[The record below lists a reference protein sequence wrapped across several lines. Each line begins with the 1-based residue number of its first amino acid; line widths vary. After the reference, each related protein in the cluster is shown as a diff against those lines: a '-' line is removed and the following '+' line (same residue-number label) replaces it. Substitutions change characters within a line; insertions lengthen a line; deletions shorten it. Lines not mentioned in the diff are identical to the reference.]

1 MAAMIRESSET
12 PASAASCVLHK
23 TLAARLTHLQV
34 SDLRC
39 VFASEDSDFTHK
51 LELLTVPLPGSSSA
65 STGSCPLL
73 CAFPPEVL
81 SASYKAQLRASIAS
95 ECYLGCMVRACD
107 YPLWQDVAGN
117 GVVKDTVEAGMRGIK
132 EGSSVLLYGPPGVGK
147 TMLVRALCNE
157 ACKQGFR
164 CFWPTSADLM
174 SKYLGESERLLRA
187 LFSLAREQRPSLLI
201 FDEIDCLIRKR
212 SNADS
217 EAERKMKAEFLHQ
230 MVNLQGIVL
239 VGTTNMPWELD
250 IAGLKRFNKL
260 LLVPMP
266 DVNSRRELFWQRLG
280 ESWVCSPAE
289 MQEILEQTQG
299 YSGSDLEIA
308 CNEALLRAV
317 KAADSAK
324 YVKKVGGEENQCW
337 VPCSSD
343 DPEAVGKDEADFLA
357 SGARVGQVTATL
369 LLSSLRNCRPTVLP
383 SKLSL
388 YSHFLYSLGLA
399 AQPSTSPAQVLSYF
413 C

>member
-1 MAAMIRESSET
+1 MLKESNESQVS
-12 PASAASCVLHK
+12 PASSVLHR
-23 TLAARLTHLQV
+23 TLAARLTRLQV
-34 SDLRC
+34 TDLSC
-39 VFASEDSDFTHK
+39 VFASVESGFTHK
-51 LELLTVPLPGSSSA
+51 LELLTAPLPGSSSA
-65 STGSCPLL
+65 STGSCPPL
-73 CAFPPEVL
+73 CAFPTEVL
-81 SASYKAQLRASIAS
+81 SASYKAQLRAKIGSK
-95 ECYLGCMVRACD
+95 CQTGCQVRACD

-117 GVVKDTVEAGMRGIK
+117 AVVKDTVEASMRSIK
-132 EGSSVLLYGPPGVGK
+132 EGSSILLYGPPGVGK
-147 TMLVRALCNE
+147 TLIVRALCNE
-157 ACKQGFR
+157 ACKKGFR

-187 LFSLAREQRPSLLI
+187 LFSLAREQHPCFLI

-212 SNADS
+212 NNADS

-239 VGTTNMPWELD
+239 IGTTNMPWELD
-250 IAGLKRFNKL
+250 IAALKRFNMKM
-260 LLVPMP
+260 LVPML
-266 DVNSRRELFWQRLG
+266 DVNSRRELLWQRLG
-280 ESWVCSPAE
+280 ESWVCSAVE
-289 MQEILEQTQG
+289 MGEILELTQG

-308 CNEALLRAV
+308 CNEALLKAV

-324 YVKKVGGEENQCW
+324 YVKKVGEEENQCW
-337 VPCSSD
+337 VPCSPD

-357 SGARVGQVTATL
+357 SGARVGQVTAAL

-383 SKLSL
+383 SKLTL